1 MSEPIIFHVDVN
13 SAFLSWESSHRL
25 AEDPNAQDL
34 RLIPS
39 VIGGSEKNR
48 HGIVLAKSISAKAY
62 HIRTGEPLVDAR
74 RKCPNLV
81 VASPHYSVYVEYSHR
96 LMEFLKLYAPVVE
109 QYSIDEAFCDMS
121 GTKKLYGEPIAFAHK
136 LKDEIRETF
145 GFTVNIGISSNRLLA
160 KMASDFEKP
169 NKVHTLFPE
178 EVPVKMWPLPVDE
191 LFFVGQQTAVK
202 LHALGI
208 HTIGDLA
215 ACDIKVLKS
224 HFKKHG
230 EVIWNYA
237 NGRDV
242 EIITDHKTANK
253 GYGNSITIPYDV
265 TDAETAK
272 TILLSLSETVG
283 ARIRADKAQIRVVQV
298 TITDFNFQK
307 HNHQV
312 TLPSATN
319 VTEVI
324 YETACQLFDQI
335 WNQEPIRLLGVS
347 TNRASDDECEQYDL
361 FSSNRN
367 EKLAKLNTA
376 IDSIRSRYG
385 EDSIMRA
392 RFINS
397 RQTHMTGG
405 LSKEK
410 RTGPLGKLPP
420 ES

>member
-1 MSEPIIFHVDVN
+1 MPESVIFHVDVN
-13 SAFLSWESSHRL
+13 SAFLSWESAYRL
-25 AEDPNAQDL
+25 ANNPESQDL

-48 HGIVLAKSISAKAY
+48 HGIVLAKSTPAKAY
-62 HIRTGEPLVDAR
+62 HIRTGEPLTDAR
-74 RKCPNLV
+74 RKCPELV
-81 VASPHYSVYVEYSHR
+81 VAAPNYPVYVENSHK
-96 LMEFLKLYAPVVE
+96 LMEFLKSYAPIVE
-109 QYSIDEAFCDMS
+109 QYSIDEAFCDMT
-121 GTKKLYGEPIAFAHK
+121 GTGRLYGEPVAFAHR
-136 LKDEIRETF
+136 LKDEIRERF
-145 GFTVNIGISSNRLLA
+145 GFTVNIGISANRLLA
-160 KMASDFEKP
+160 KMASDFQKP
-169 NKVHTLFPE
+169 DMVHTLFPE

-191 LFFVGQQTAVK
+191 LFFVGKNTAGK
-202 LHALGI
+202 LHELGI

-215 ACDIKVLKS
+215 ACDITVLKS

-230 EVIWNYA
+230 EIIWNYA

-242 EIITDHKTANK
+242 EIVTDHKTANK
-253 GYGNSITIPYDV
+253 GYSNAITIPYDV

-272 TILLSLSETVG
+272 IILLSLSETVG
-283 ARIRADKAQIRVVQV
+283 ARIRADKAHIRVVQV
-298 TITDFNFQK
+298 TITDHSFQK
-307 HNHQV
+307 QSHQL

-335 WNQEPIRLLGVS
+335 WNQQPIRLLGVS
-347 TNRASDDECEQYDL
+347 TSRASDDECEQYDL
-361 FSSNRN
+361 FSSERN

-376 IDSIRSRYG
+376 IDNIRSRYG

-397 RQTHMTGG
+397 EQTHMTGG

-410 RTGPLGKLPP
+410 RKK
-420 ES
+420 